1 MSVVATS
8 DGHALPPAAPAPR
21 RHVAMVGT
29 IFAIAAGAMLI
40 GGLLAAYFGA
50 REVVQDG
57 GGTWVDATKLHLPN
71 MALAMTYLSLFMSS
85 FTAQWAVSAIKLDD
99 RRQAYVAMGL
109 TLVLATAFLNGMT
122 FCWAQIG
129 AQAGDGAFADHMY
142 AVTAVHVLLVV
153 VAIVFFAVMAFRALG
168 GHFSPKNAEFVA
180 AAVAFW
186 HFVVVA
192 GVVVW
197 WCIWFLEGGPN

>member
-21 RHVAMVGT
+21 RHVAMVGS
-29 IFAIAAGAMLI
+29 IFAIGAGAMLI
-40 GGLLAAYFGA
+40 GGLLAAYFGS

-57 GGTWVDATKLHLPN
+57 GGTWVDTVKVHLPN

-85 FTAQWAVSAIKLDD
+85 FTAQWSVSAIKLND

-109 TLVLATAFLNGMT
+109 TLLLAAAFLNGMT
-122 FCWAQIG
+122 FCWHQIG
-129 AQAGDGAFADHMY
+129 AAAGDGAFADHMY
-142 AVTAVHVLLVV
+142 AVTVVHVLLVV
-153 VAIVFFAVMAFRALG
+153 AAIVFFAVMAFRALG
-168 GHFSPKNAEFVA
+168 GHFSPNNAEFVG

>member
-1 MSVVATS
+1 MTAVATT
-8 DGHALPPAAPAPR
+8 DGRELPPAAAPPR
-21 RHVAMVGT
+21 RHVAMVGSM
-29 IFAIAAGAMLI
+29 FAIGAAAMLI

-50 REVVQDG
+50 RQTVQDA
-57 GGTWVDATKLHLPN
+57 GGTWVDATKIHLPN

-85 FTAQWAVSAIKLDD
+85 FTAQWSVSAIKLDD

-109 TLVLATAFLNGMT
+109 TFVFAAAFINGMT
-122 FCWAQIG
+122 FCWAQLG
-129 AQAGDGAFADHMY
+129 AKAGDGAFADHMY
-142 AVTAVHVLLVV
+142 AVTAVHALLVI
-153 VAIVFFAVMAFRALG
+153 AALVFFGVMAFRALG
-168 GHFSPKNAEFVA
+168 GQFGPKNAEFVA
-180 AAVAFW
+180 SAVAFW